1 MCAPCYDRVGMAR
14 APSPR
19 APRKRRTA
27 EEARD
32 AILDAAE
39 RRLVEGGPVGIR
51 LKDVADDVGVSH
63 PTVLHHFGTR
73 EALVHAV
80 AERAFS
86 SIHAD
91 VVAAISGGPAG
102 EEHASAMVERVFT
115 ALSGG
120 RGRVFTWLALSDF
133 VPPPDDRGLAR
144 VADASHALRTSL
156 RGAKTPPREDTVFAI
171 ILATLVLVA
180 ETTTWPMVATS
191 VGLGRDPKAE
201 GRFRVWFARLLSA
214 HLREGG

>member
-1 MCAPCYDRVGMAR
+1 MSGFF
-14 APSPR
+14 
-19 APRKRRTA
+19 
-27 EEARD
+27 
-32 AILDAAE
+32 
-39 RRLVEGGPVGIR
+39 RL
-51 LKDVADDVGVSH
+51 
-63 PTVLHHFGTR
+63 
-73 EALVHAV
+73 
-80 AERAFS
+80 
-86 SIHAD
+86 
-91 VVAAISGGPAG
+91 
-102 EEHASAMVERVFT
+102 FT

-201 GRFRVWFARLLSA
+201 GRFRAWFARLLSA